1 MLPPSYS
8 ALLFHG
14 DSLEVTL
21 NELPCI
27 STLKRTSSNTKN
39 SSSGPNTAVS
49 PMPDDFMKASARLAV
64 ERGQR
69 E

>member
-8 ALLFHG
+8 VFEFHG
-14 DSLEVTL
+14 DSLEVIE
-21 NELPCI
+21 NELPDI

-49 PMPDDFMKASARLAV
+49 PMPEDFM
-64 ERGQR
+64 
-69 E
+69 